1 MRKFSPQP
9 QPEACAA
16 PCPDVLRPAAPEL
29 HQPSRRILSVVSS
42 PLSIISQRAHPKN
55 RQVPSQ
61 TIGVH
66 LQSSQTSCF
75 TRLCT
80 PLTPAAPAPTRRAI
94 PRPRFFFFA
103 APAAG
108 VSKGSDLLQPPDSLE
123 SLPPT
128 SASRS
133 VARLSLPHCSLH
145 GPEHFCLD
153 SSRPPSFALKAF
165 SHHPVTLSQR
175 HHSPRITTLIFLHR
189 FLFAISTR
197 HQRLYPPI
205 FLASASTLPAQSQQH
220 R

>member
-1 MRKFSPQP
+1 MIQAAFTSASPALPRVPHHVTNPATNPMRKFSPQP

-16 PCPDVLRPAAPEL
+16 PCPDVLRPAAPEP
-29 HQPSRRILSVVSS
+29 HQPSRRIFVGCVFTTL
-42 PLSIISQRAHPKN
+42 IISQRAHPKN

-75 TRLCT
+75 TRFCT

-108 VSKGSDLLQPPDSLE
+108 VSKGVGSFATSRA
-123 SLPPT
+123 SSVSPT

-145 GPEHFCLD
+145 DPELPSLD
-153 SSRPPSFALKAF
+153 SSRPLSFALEAF
-165 SHHPVTLSQR
+165 LTIR
-175 HHSPRITTLIFLHR
+175 
-189 FLFAISTR
+189 
-197 HQRLYPPI
+197 
-205 FLASASTLPAQSQQH
+205 
-220 R
+220 